1 MHIELI
7 CIYLHANVKCFQHNY
22 YCIIILLLLLLYT
35 VLDTFSIQSITLTD
49 IIGPVIVVVCTFRP
63 NTVAV
68 LCLIQ
73 LILLTDNTVQYT
85 NTSNRTGDQAI
96 IILSGVTTGS
106 YQLRVFEVESDQSLV
121 PVSHLET
128 IIESATITTL
138 IMSSTITTSL
148 TDSSNTITSTSSI
161 SVNGK
166 NYHYY

>member
-1 MHIELI
+1 M
-7 CIYLHANVKCFQHNY
+7 
-22 YCIIILLLLLLYT
+22 
-35 VLDTFSIQSITLTD
+35 TFSIQSITLIDT
-49 IIGPVIVVVCTFRP
+49 IGPVIVVVCTFRP
-63 NTVAV
+63 NAVAV
-68 LCLIQ
+68 GCLIQ

-121 PVSHLET
+121 PVSHLEEELT

-161 SVNGK
+161 SVNGN
-166 NYHYY
+166 NYHKQSIIVDPSFNC